1 MRPVAYVVAMQ
12 AVALYPEGPDLR
24 VIEKPE
30 PEPAEDKVLVRTL
43 RVGVDGSDRRV
54 VAGEIGGDCP
64 EGDDHLVI
72 GHEAVGIV
80 EESNGSQF
88 EPGDVVTALVRRP
101 KDPESSFAENT
112 ELDMAPH
119 RTVHECGITGE
130 HGYMAEY
137 FTAEPKYLVSLP
149 DGRRDYGFF
158 AEPAS
163 IVEKALEQAFTARS
177 GFDWRPENAFVLG
190 NGNLGLLALARLSTG
205 QEFDRTYC
213 LGRRDRP
220 DPTIA
225 FIESVGATYVD
236 SRETE
241 LSEFP
246 DVHRPADFIFE
257 TTGYPRHAVEAV
269 SALGPNGIATLQ
281 GIPGESAFE
290 IDGGELHSELVVNNK
305 GVLGVVNSRK
315 PHFRAAVDWLSEAP
329 ESLLDELVTGV
340 YAVDEV
346 EAALD
351 DSDDTIKTV
360 VSFER

>member
-1 MRPVAYVVAMQ
+1 MQ

-30 PEPAEDKVLVRTL
+30 PEPAEDEVLVRTL
-43 RVGVDGSDRRV
+43 HVGVDGSDRRI

-72 GHEAVGIV
+72 GHEAVGVV
-80 EESNGSQF
+80 EEPNGSRF

-101 KDPESSFAENT
+101 KHPESRFAENA
-112 ELDMAPH
+112 ELDMAPPG
-119 RTVHECGITGE
+119 TVHECGITGE

-149 DGRRDYGFF
+149 ESRRDYGFF

-163 IVEKALEQAFTARS
+163 IVEKALEQAFAARS

-205 QEFDRTYC
+205 REFDRTYC

-236 SRETE
+236 SRETA

-246 DVHRPADFIFE
+246 DVHRPADFVFE
-257 TTGYPRHAVEAV
+257 TTGSPRHAVEVV

-290 IDGGELHSELVVNNK
+290 IDGGEFHSELVVNNK
-305 GVLGVVNSRK
+305 GILGVVNSRK

-329 ESLLDELVTGV
+329 ESLLDELVSGV

-351 DSDDTIKTV
+351 DSEDTIKTV